1 MSPLTLDC
9 YVHRIVA
16 FMYIAILHCCLFLNV
31 FFPQIPDLPY
41 IRRGHECRGEFKMS
55 SPSPV
60 MVSLHVSEKFSS
72 GTLNPTQS
80 NKPTENII
88 HSVYI

>member
-1 MSPLTLDC
+1 M
-9 YVHRIVA
+9 
-16 FMYIAILHCCLFLNV
+16 
-31 FFPQIPDLPY
+31 FFVLQIPDLPY

-60 MVSLHVSEKFSS
+60 MVSLHVSKKFSS

-80 NKPTENII
+80 NKPTKKYYSFGLYLTVMYEKVVRLELFVETRRIFFQTL
-88 HSVYI
+88 